1 MRIALHTKTKG
12 FNMGLSQKT
21 KNYLLISLGL
31 VIQACAATPTFNA
44 RPASTANTN
53 TSSPDSDTQ
62 AGIGQPGPQFQ
73 YRQYTFASNSQID
86 RPVVKVAL
94 IIDNSSSMLDEQSVL
109 AAGISQL
116 LNQLEGKELNLDF
129 YIYTTTQLANASQK
143 PMASSKT
150 YYRYENEQ
158 GELVESTSSERF
170 AAQLPVTRRHNYEL
184 NATLTPSNEALQ
196 IRVDTSTMDFLEI
209 KTQLQSIISQIGT
222 SGSNEELGLCG
233 IGRLLLGNATE
244 ENKVFHDGD
253 FAAFLVISDSNDDAS
268 DASCLAY
275 EEQDFAMVTPENQ
288 NSVGL
293 VTTNNRIEAN
303 RWIYSV
309 KFIRSFNNKLRV
321 RYRYNGICNIDGQAR
336 PCIRNQDRHYASNDS
351 VNWNYP
357 AAFGEL
363 NSANGS
369 TSACSPEIQEWM
381 EQNHPRDYRQGECST
396 RFYRSSI
403 NKTYTDFNSIESN
416 LCSSAFGSY
425 ANLHDYYRQIDNID
439 DTWNNGNCSGSG
451 RMYPSYAGISSIRK
465 VSVRSLL
472 SPEAPNLREAI
483 MTKANQLFGEN
494 GFVFSAI
501 VSDPNSEVSC
511 AQPAEA
517 HGTQYLQLA
526 EALGDQGSSYPICS
540 EDYYPALS
548 PVESFIN
555 QIVAT
560 SYQPPLEDNERILSV
575 KKVRDGVKILLV
587 EGVDYDLQG
596 KSIRF
601 SENVLQPD
609 DQVELEIQAEIL
621 PENLDQ
627 QMDPTNPPES

>member
-1 MRIALHTKTKG
+1 MRAKG
-12 FNMGLSQKT
+12 
-21 KNYLLISLGL
+21 LIKICFYAS
-31 VIQACAATPTFNA
+31 VPFFIQACAATPTFSS

-53 TSSPDSDTQ
+53 TSSPDPDTQ
-62 AGIGQPGPQFQ
+62 VGIGQPGPEFQ

-109 AAGISQL
+109 ATGISQL

-129 YIYTTTQLANASQK
+129 YIYTTTQLANSSQK
-143 PMASSKT
+143 PMASTKT
-150 YYRYENEQ
+150 YYRYQNEQ
-158 GELVESTSSERF
+158 GELVETTSPERLVT
-170 AAQLPVTRRHNYEL
+170 QLPVTRRFNHEL
-184 NATLTPSNEALQ
+184 NATLTPMGEALS

-209 KTQLQSIISQIGT
+209 KTQLQNIISQIGT

-233 IGRLLLGNATE
+233 IGRLLLGNAPA
-244 ENKVFHDGD
+244 ENKVFNEGD
-253 FAAFLVISDSNDDAS
+253 FAAFLVISDSNDSAS
-268 DASCLAY
+268 DDSCLAY
-275 EEQDFAMVTPENQ
+275 EEQDFGTVTPENQ
-288 NSVGL
+288 SSVAL
-293 VTTNNRIEAN
+293 VTTNSRLEAN
-303 RWIYSV
+303 RWIYNV
-309 KFIRSFNNKLRV
+309 QFVRAFNNNLRV
-321 RYRYNGICNIDGQAR
+321 RYRYNGFCNIDGQAR
-336 PCIRNQDRHYASNDS
+336 PCILNQDRYYSSSDS
-351 VNWNYP
+351 VSWNYP

-396 RFYRSSI
+396 LFYRSSF
-403 NKTYTDFNSIESN
+403 NRTYTDFSSIDSN
-416 LCSSAFGSY
+416 LCASAFGSY
-425 ANLHDYYRQIDNID
+425 ANLHDYYRQTENID

-465 VSVRSLL
+465 VSVRNLL
-472 SPEAPNLREAI
+472 APEAPNLREAI

-501 VSDPNSEVSC
+501 VSDPNSEISC

-526 EALGDQGSSYPICS
+526 EALGDQGSNYPICS

-560 SYQPPLEDNERILSV
+560 SYQPPLADNEQILSV
-575 KKVRDGVKILLV
+575 KRIRNGVKISL
-587 EGVDYDLQG
+587 EAGVDYNIQG

-601 SENVLQPD
+601 SENVLQPE
-609 DQVELEIQAEIL
+609 DQVELEIRAEMI
-621 PENLDQ
+621 PEIPDSS
-627 QMDPTNPPES
+627 MDPTNLPES